1 MSLLGVDDRR
11 WLEFVE
17 GRRDATIFHHPA
29 WAGLLADT
37 YGYRAMAVTLTDGGA
52 IAAGLPVIE
61 VRRPIRGRRW
71 VSLPFTDWCPAL
83 AGGDRSVLVKELA
96 DIARSHGIPSV
107 ELRAP
112 LPEGPSVRS
121 ETVFVRHVMALG
133 PESVTGGSGLSTNHR
148 RNLRAAERAGVRIV
162 RGSSAADLE
171 EFYRLC
177 MLTRRRLGV
186 PIQPR
191 RFFRLLR
198 ERLLG
203 TGLAFVVSAYSGD
216 VAVASAVFS
225 AWNGTLVF
233 KYGARDDRWARLGAN
248 HLLMWS
254 AIRWAAENG
263 CHTVDLGRSALGQ
276 PELRRFKSGW
286 GAREEPLAYTWIGN
300 APRPGGSR
308 PFEAALAVLIRN
320 SSPWVCRAM
329 GELFYRYAA

>member
-1 MSLLGVDDRR
+1 
-11 WLEFVE
+11 
-17 GRRDATIFHHPA
+17 
-29 WAGLLADT
+29 
-37 YGYRAMAVTLTDGGA
+37 
-52 IAAGLPVIE
+52 
-61 VRRPIRGRRW
+61 
-71 VSLPFTDWCPAL
+71 
-83 AGGDRSVLVKELA
+83 
-96 DIARSHGIPSV
+96 
-107 ELRAP
+107 
-112 LPEGPSVRS
+112 
-121 ETVFVRHVMALG
+121 
-133 PESVTGGSGLSTNHR
+133 
-148 RNLRAAERAGVRIV
+148 
-162 RGSSAADLE
+162 
-171 EFYRLC
+171 

-203 TGLAFVVSAYSGD
+203 TGLAFVVSAYRGD

-329 GELFYRYAA
+329 GELFYLDDLAEDCAADRIYEVFFVAVPLDLPGGIGSPANAVANVRSRAAGLRPARQAEAYPTNARRLHHLRWPAGPYRYDDEDLRAAPPRCYRRRADRLQCLR